1 MMTRSLIMLLLI
13 VGISACGGDTDKR
26 YKFLET
32 ISVSGTCGENHANI
46 KGEYNGFIT
55 KRYGNI
61 DKRES
66 IYGIV
71 NKTTTTTIKES
82 IADRMYQYKPP
93 VEIEFTGVPIE
104 IFNKDSFSLGGHSKH
119 YPKYTLDEELK
130 SKVVLMYYSTCKLE
144 VTNREVF

>member
-1 MMTRSLIMLLLI
+1 MRSLIMLLLI
-13 VGISACGGDTDKR
+13 LGISACGGDTDKR

-32 ISVSGTCGENHANI
+32 ISVSGTCGENHTNI

-71 NKTTTTTIKES
+71 SKTTVSAAKEA

-104 IFNKDSFSLGGHSKH
+104 IFNKDSFSLEGYSKH
-119 YPKYTLDEELK
+119 YPKYTLDEKLK